1 MANIIRS
8 SSEEDE
14 EWLDDVHTKVENEM
28 GKEHW
33 ETRKYEWTPFL
44 DKMALEL
51 RNKISEDER
60 NNRG

>member
-28 GKEHW
+28 GEEHW